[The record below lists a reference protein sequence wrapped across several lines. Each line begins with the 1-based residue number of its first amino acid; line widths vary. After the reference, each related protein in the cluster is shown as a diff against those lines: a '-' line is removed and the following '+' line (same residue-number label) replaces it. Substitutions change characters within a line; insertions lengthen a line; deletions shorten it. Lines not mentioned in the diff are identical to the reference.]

1 MTTRTRALATWC
13 ALIVACSVAAA
24 QEPLRFEVASV
35 RANTGGNLGIGF
47 TPPPPDGAVF
57 TNYPLESLVRSA
69 YDLQPFRIIG
79 LPAWTLEARYDIN
92 AKAARPITA
101 DERRLM
107 LRTLLTERFN
117 LKARFET
124 REQSVYVMT
133 RLRPGDT
140 FGPGLKPRPECVA
153 AAKPCPSGGTGNRG
167 GGFVKIGAITLDRL
181 AAGMMSLMLDQV
193 VRDETG
199 AAGVF
204 DVDLSWRPDTAAADD
219 ARPAFF
225 TAVEEQLGLKL
236 TPLRRPVEV
245 LVIESI
251 ERATEQ

>member
-1 MTTRTRALATWC
+1 MTTKTKVGALWC

-35 RANTGGNLGIGF
+35 RANTGSDLSIPF
-47 TPPPPDGAVF
+47 APPPPDGVVF
-57 TNYPLESLVRSA
+57 VNNPLESVVRFA
-69 YDLQPFRIIG
+69 YDIQPFRVIG
-79 LPAWTLEARYDIN
+79 LPAWTREARYDIN
-92 AKAARPITA
+92 ARAARPITA

-107 LRTLLTERFN
+107 VRALLAERFD

-124 REQSVYVMT
+124 REQTVYVMT
-133 RLRPGDT
+133 RLRPGDA
-140 FGPGLKPRPECVA
+140 FGPGLKPRPECIG
-153 AAKPCPSGGTGNRG
+153 AAKPCQSGGTGNRG
-167 GGFVKIGAITLDRL
+167 GGFVKVGAITLNRL

-199 AAGVF
+199 TDGVF
-204 DVDLSWRPDTAAADD
+204 DVDLSWRPDNAPPDD
-219 ARPAFF
+219 VRPAFF

-236 TPLRRPVEV
+236 TPQRRPVEV

-251 ERATEQ
+251 ERATAQ